1 VRREEAR
8 SPQHRVDRIRAFR
21 EELAET
27 ERELGPVIDPARRA
41 ELEQYHATT
50 IDGLHRAFEVDA
62 SDTERQLSLGMRV
75 VSLLGAFALCA
86 AVFLFFY
93 RYWGRMTVP
102 LQIGLLVT
110 GPVLGLGLTE
120 FAARRERT
128 HYFAWL
134 AGLVTCAS
142 LVLALEALGRIY
154 GLPASPWRYL
164 GWGGFGWLLAFGYRF
179 RLVLAAAVVSLTV
192 FLLGIIVQLSGAHW
206 VGFLARPEG
215 YALAGL
221 GWLAAAEQPRLIP
234 PDLASPVRLTGAVI
248 TFAALLALGADG
260 NLSFLPLAREPSELL
275 YDLVAIALAAA
286 GVWLGIR
293 RGWADLRLA
302 STGFLVVLLIVKAFD
317 WWWEWMPR
325 EFFFLILGLLALAI
339 LVVLRRARK
348 RLL

>member
-1 VRREEAR
+1 MTD
-8 SPQHRVDRIRAFR
+8 PQRRVDRIRGFR
-21 EELAET
+21 EELGEA

-41 ELEQYHATT
+41 ELEQYHAAT
-50 IDGLHRAFEVDA
+50 IDRLHRAFEVDA
-62 SDTERQLSLGMRV
+62 SEAERQLSLGMRV

-102 LQIGLLVT
+102 LQTGLLVV
-110 GPVLGLGLTE
+110 GPLLGLGLTE

-128 HYFAWL
+128 LYFASL

-142 LVLALEALGRIY
+142 LVLALEAFGRIY
-154 GLPASPWRYL
+154 SLPASPWRYL

-179 RLVLAAAVVSLTV
+179 RLVLAGAMVSLTIFV
-192 FLLGIIVQLSGAHW
+192 LGFLTQLSGAYW
-206 VGFLARPEG
+206 AGFLARPEG
-215 YALAGL
+215 YAIAGL
-221 GWLAAAEQPRLIP
+221 GWLAAAQQPRLIP
-234 PDLASPVRLTGAVI
+234 PALAAPVRLTGALI
-248 TFAALLALGADG
+248 TFVALLALGLDG
-260 NLSFLPLAREPSELL
+260 NLTFLPLAREPAELL

-317 WWWEWMPR
+317 WWWKWMPR
-325 EFFFLILGLLALAI
+325 ELFFLLLGLLALAM
-339 LVVLRRARK
+339 LVVLRRART
-348 RLL
+348 RLA

>member
-1 VRREEAR
+1 MTD
-8 SPQHRVDRIRAFR
+8 PQRRVDRIRAFR

-41 ELEQYHATT
+41 ELEQYHSGT
-50 IDGLHRAFEVDA
+50 IDRLHRAFEVDA

-102 LQIGLLVT
+102 LQTGLLVI
-110 GPVLGLGLTE
+110 GPPLGLGLTE

-128 HYFAWL
+128 LYFAWL

-142 LVLALEALGRIY
+142 LVLASEALGRIY

-179 RLVLAAAVVSLTV
+179 RLVMAAAVVSFTIFV
-192 FLLGIIVQLSGAHW
+192 LGIITQLSGAYW
-206 VGFLARPEG
+206 VGFLTRPEG
-215 YALAGL
+215 YAIAGL
-221 GWLAAAEQPRLIP
+221 CWVALAQEPRLVP
-234 PDLASPVRLTGAVI
+234 ADLASPVRLAGAI
-248 TFAALLALGADG
+248 MTFLALLALGLDG
-260 NLSFLPLAREPSELL
+260 SLTLLPVARKGAEFI
-275 YDLVAIALAAA
+275 YDVVALGVGAA
-286 GVWLGIR
+286 GIWLGIR

-302 STGFLVVLLIVKAFD
+302 TTAFVVVLLIVKAFD
-317 WWWEWMPR
+317 WWWEWLPR
-325 EFFFLILGLLALAI
+325 EFFFLILGLLALGI
-339 LVVLRRARK
+339 LVVLRRARR
-348 RLL
+348 RLA